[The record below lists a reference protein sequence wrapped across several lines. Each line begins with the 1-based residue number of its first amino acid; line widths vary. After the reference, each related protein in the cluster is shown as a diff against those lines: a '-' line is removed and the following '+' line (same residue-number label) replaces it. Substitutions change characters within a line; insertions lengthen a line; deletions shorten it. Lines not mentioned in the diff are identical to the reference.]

1 MSYELTDGTQGLI
14 FNEPLL
20 FEQGSEGREGCTLPD
35 CDVPEKGI
43 SNLIPEDMVRD
54 EISGFPSL
62 SEVDVVRHFTRLSQW
77 NYSVDLGFYPLG
89 SCTMKY
95 NPKINEDV
103 ARLSGFSNIHPYQ
116 PEELSQGALQMMF
129 ELGEYLSEIGGMDRV
144 FLQPSAGAHGELAGM
159 MIIKAYHESKGENRH
174 KVIIPDSAH
183 GTNPASSTLCGY
195 KVIEFKSNGR
205 GLLDPEAVE
214 KAMDTDVAAFM
225 ITNPNTLG
233 LFEENILEITEIVH
247 RKGGLIYCDGA
258 NLNAI
263 MGIARPGDMG
273 VDVLHFN
280 LHKTFSTP
288 HGGGGPG
295 AGPVGI
301 KRELIPFMP
310 VPVIEKNNVGQYKL
324 NYNFPHSIGRVKAF
338 YGNFGILVRAYTYIR
353 TMGAEGLKMASET
366 AVLNANY
373 IMNQLK
379 DYYYLPYDRRCMH
392 ESVFSDKIQ
401 SKYGITTLDIA
412 KALIDYGF
420 HPPTI
425 YFPLIVKGAIM
436 IEPTETE
443 SKDTMDRFIDA
454 MKDIAVRAEK
464 DPDSL
469 KKSPLKPK
477 VTRLNETKAA
487 REPNLRWVND
497 YLLGVF

>member
-1 MSYELTDGTQGLI
+1 MNKNITGTQGLI
-14 FNEPLL
+14 FNEPLI
-20 FEQGSEGREGCTLPD
+20 FEEGGEGRIGYSIPD
-35 CDVPEKGI
+35 CDVPKKDI
-43 SNLIPEDMVRD
+43 SHILPKNMIRE

-77 NYSVDLGFYPLG
+77 NYAVDSGFYPLG

-95 NPKINEDV
+95 NPKINEDT

-116 PEELSQGALQMMF
+116 PEELSQGALQMMY
-129 ELGEYLSEIGGMDRV
+129 ELSEYLSEIGGMDMV
-144 FLQPSAGAHGELAGM
+144 SLQPAAGAHGELTGM
-159 MIIKAYHESKGENRH
+159 MVIKAYLESKGEKRH
-174 KVIIPDSAH
+174 KVLIPDSAH
-183 GTNPASSTLCGY
+183 GTNPASSALCGY
-195 KVIEFKSNGR
+195 KVVEIKSNGR
-205 GLLDPEAVE
+205 GLLDPKSVEASMGE
-214 KAMDTDVAAFM
+214 DVAAFM

-233 LFEENILEITEIVH
+233 LFEENILEITEIIH
-247 RKGGLIYCDGA
+247 KKGGLVYCDGA
-258 NLNAI
+258 NLNAL

-295 AGPVGI
+295 AGPIGV
-301 KRELIPFMP
+301 KKELIPFLP
-310 VPVIEKNNVGQYKL
+310 VPIIEKKEEAYRL
-324 NYNFPHSIGRVKAF
+324 NYSLPRSIGRVKAF
-338 YGNFGILVRAYTYIR
+338 YGNFGVLVKAYTYIR
-353 TMGAEGLKMASET
+353 SMGAEGLKKASET

-373 IMNQLK
+373 IMSQLK
-379 DYYYLPYDRRCMH
+379 SYYHLPYDRWCMH
-392 ESVFSDKIQ
+392 ECVFSDKFQ
-401 SKYGITTLDIA
+401 NKNGITTLDIA
-412 KALIDYGF
+412 KALMDYGF

-443 SKDTMDRFIDA
+443 CKDTLDRFIEA

-464 DPDSL
+464 EPDSI

-477 VTRLNETKAA
+477 VGRLNETKAA
-487 REPNLRWVND
+487 REPDLRWKKS
-497 YLLGVF
+497 

>member
-1 MSYELTDGTQGLI
+1 LNNNIAGAQGLI
-14 FNEPLL
+14 FNEPLI
-20 FEQGSEGREGCTLPD
+20 FEQGGEGRIGYSLPD
-35 CDVPEKGI
+35 CDVPEKDI
-43 SNLIPEDMVRD
+43 NSILPKDMVRE

-77 NYSVDLGFYPLG
+77 NYAADSGFYPLG

-95 NPKINEDV
+95 NPKINEDM

-116 PEELSQGALQMMF
+116 SEELSQGALQMMY
-129 ELGEYLSEIGGMDRV
+129 ELAEYLSEIGGMDMV
-144 FLQPSAGAHGELAGM
+144 SLQPAAGAHGELTGM
-159 MIIKAYHESKGENRH
+159 MVIKAYLNSKGEKRH
-174 KVIIPDSAH
+174 KALIPDSAH
-183 GTNPASSTLCGY
+183 GTNPASSSLCGY
-195 KVIEFKSNGR
+195 KVAEIKSNGR
-205 GLLDPEAVE
+205 GLLDPDAVD
-214 KAMDTDVAAFM
+214 KAMDEDVAALM

-247 RKGGLIYCDGA
+247 RKGGLVYCDGA
-258 NLNAI
+258 NLNAL

-295 AGPVGI
+295 AGPIGVKKG
-301 KRELIPFMP
+301 LAPFLP
-310 VPVIEKNNVGQYKL
+310 VPVIEKGQGIYKL
-324 NYNFPHSIGRVKAF
+324 NYNLPHSIGRVKAF
-338 YGNFGILVRAYTYIR
+338 YGNFGALVRAYTYIR
-353 TMGAEGLKMASET
+353 SMGAEGLKKASET

-373 IMNQLK
+373 IMSRLK
-379 DYYYLPYDRRCMH
+379 GHYHLPYDRWCMH
-392 ESVFSDKIQ
+392 ECVFSDKLQ
-401 SKYGITTLDIA
+401 NKNGITTLDIA
-412 KALIDYGF
+412 KALMDYGF

-443 SKDTMDRFIDA
+443 GKDTLDGFIEA
-454 MKDIAVRAEK
+454 MKDIAVRAERE
-464 DPDSL
+464 PDSI

-477 VTRLNETKAA
+477 VGRLNETKAA
-487 REPNLRWVND
+487 REPDLRWKKN
-497 YLLGVF
+497 

>member
-1 MSYELTDGTQGLI
+1 MDSNTVGNQGLI

-20 FEQGSEGREGCTLPD
+20 FEQGSAGREGCTLPD
-35 CDVPEKGI
+35 CDVPEKDI
-43 SNLIPEDMVRD
+43 KSLIPEDMVRE

-195 KVIEFKSNGR
+195 KVVELKSNGR
-205 GLLDPEAVE
+205 GLLDPDAVE

-247 RKGGLIYCDGA
+247 RKGGLVYCDGA

-310 VPVIEKNNVGQYKL
+310 VPVIEKNNIGQYKL
-324 NYNFPHSIGRVKAF
+324 NYNFSHSIGRVKAF

-353 TMGAEGLKMASET
+353 TMGAEGLKKASET

-373 IMNQLK
+373 IMSQLK
-379 DYYYLPYDRRCMH
+379 DYYHLPYDRQCMH

-401 SKYGITTLDIA
+401 NKNGITTLDIA

-454 MKDIAVRAEK
+454 MKDIADRAEK
-464 DPDSL
+464 NPDSL

-497 YLLGVF
+497 YLMGVF

>member
-1 MSYELTDGTQGLI
+1 MTAEQVTGTQGLI
-14 FNEPLL
+14 FNYLL
-20 FEQGSEGREGCTLPD
+20 IFEQGGEGRIGYSLPD
-35 CDVPEKGI
+35 CDVPEKNI
-43 SNLIPEDMVRD
+43 NNILPEDMVRE

-77 NYSVDLGFYPLG
+77 NYAVDSGFYPLG

-116 PEELSQGALQMMF
+116 SEELSQGALQMMY
-129 ELGEYLSEIGGMDRV
+129 ELCEYLSEIGGMDRV
-144 FLQPSAGAHGELAGM
+144 SLQPAAGAHGELTGM
-159 MIIKAYHESKGENRH
+159 MVIKAYLDSKGEKRH
-174 KVIIPDSAH
+174 KVLIPDSAH
-183 GTNPASSTLCGY
+183 GTNPASSSLCGY
-195 KVIEFKSNGR
+195 KVVEIKSNGR
-205 GLLDPEAVE
+205 GLLDSDAVD
-214 KAMDTDVAAFM
+214 KAMNEDVAAFM

-247 RKGGLIYCDGA
+247 RKGGLVYCDGA
-258 NLNAI
+258 NLNAL

-295 AGPVGI
+295 AGPIGVKKG
-301 KRELIPFMP
+301 LIPFLP
-310 VPVIEKNNVGQYKL
+310 IPIIKKEQEIYKL
-324 NYNFPHSIGRVKAF
+324 NYDLPHSIGRVKAF
-338 YGNFGILVRAYTYIR
+338 YGNFGVLVRAYTYIR
-353 TMGAEGLKMASET
+353 TMGAEGLRKASET

-373 IMNQLK
+373 IMSRLK
-379 DYYYLPYDRRCMH
+379 SHYHLPYDRWCMH
-392 ESVFSDKIQ
+392 ECVFSDKIQ
-401 SKYGITTLDIA
+401 NKNGITTLDIA
-412 KALIDYGF
+412 KALMDYGF

-443 SKDTMDRFIDA
+443 GKDTLDSFIEA
-454 MKDIAVRAEK
+454 MKDIAIRAERG
-464 DPDSL
+464 PDSI

-477 VTRLNETKAA
+477 VGRLNETKAA
-487 REPNLRWVND
+487 REPDLRWKKS
-497 YLLGVF
+497 